1 MSDTVRGPQSVSGPP
16 VLQQRGDVSL
26 LGGALIAQG
35 SAAAKYK
42 KLKPCGSFRADEIR
56 ACSGKSGTHTP
67 GRARRLNKPTNKVR
81 VEWLQNTTALT
92 KQKTSQQAP
101 ARSATLAL
109 AVQTE
114 ITTNTGITRGS
125 DLEREE
131 KTGLNESG
139 QNLGHGYLFLD
150 TLFLH

>member
-16 VLQQRGDVSL
+16 VLRQRGDVSL
-26 LGGALIAQG
+26 LVGALIAQG

-42 KLKPCGSFRADEIR
+42 KLKPCSSFRADEIR

-67 GRARRLNKPTNKVR
+67 GRARHLNNPTNKVR
-81 VEWLQNTTALT
+81 VEWLRNTTDSKA
-92 KQKTSQQAP
+92 KTSQRAP
-101 ARSATLAL
+101 VRSATLAL

-139 QNLGHGYLFLD
+139 QNLGHGYVFLD